1 MHRFLF
7 DPSTDSWTDPTNQ
20 LIGYSLYLLGS
31 IAPICQNFNFTFN
44 WDRRTMAQVYQ
55 KHVHADQAD
64 LRQRTD
70 RDRKDKTLD
79 LIENGAVRHNSRC
92 SQHQQLF
99 LDSRRR
105 FAHNRSLPLWQRLA

>member
-64 LRQRTD
+64 LRQGLTAIG
-70 RDRKDKTLD
+70 KTKL
-79 LIENGAVRHNSRC
+79 LI
-92 SQHQQLF
+92 
-99 LDSRRR
+99 
-105 FAHNRSLPLWQRLA
+105 